1 MAYLIDNVNKF
12 KNKDVEQVVLAN
24 NLNDLFKIVD
34 PYEQNLKSLVES
46 TISNISDN
54 LYYYNGNLQKIEVDK
69 IQENLNLN
77 KKELDSLNEAIENN
91 DVKEFLKSFK
101 EIIYTKAR
109 GKNIKKYDLA
119 FDRHN
124 ILKILISWKKLW
136 YDMVNISGWEP
147 TI

>member
-1 MAYLIDNVNKF
+1 MAYLIDNVSKF

-24 NLNDLFKIVD
+24 NLNDLFKVVD

-69 IQENLNLN
+69 IQEKLNLN

-101 EIIYTKAR
+101 EIIYTK
-109 GKNIKKYDLA
+109 
-119 FDRHN
+119 
-124 ILKILISWKKLW
+124 LKTKI
-136 YDMVNISGWEP
+136 
-147 TI
+147 